1 MRTPAF
7 LFASFVILLCAMPAR
22 GQSAFVGGGA
32 ASNSIWFA
40 HSESTSPVIT
50 NSDTSG
56 RTTDWFVTGGGVVA
70 RHAVLQAEL
79 SFGSKLSTEIPSSR
93 YVPGYPTTP
102 TGTQTQEYTYQFKHG
117 AVLGGYTTGSSRRVR
132 LAALA
137 GVAFMQTI
145 RHSYSLYSPP
155 TPNPYSVFPSE
166 DTTITYSIA
175 PVFGLDVPIQAAPH
189 LVLVPQVRAWKIASG
204 GPLSVSFGAGARVT
218 F

>member
-1 MRTPAF
+1 MRTTALLLAP
-7 LFASFVILLCAMPAR
+7 FAILLGAMPAR

-40 HSESTSPVIT
+40 HSESQSPVIS

-56 RTTDWFVTGGGVVA
+56 RTTDWFITGGGVVA

-79 SFGSKLSTEIPSSR
+79 SFGSKLSTEIPPPR
-93 YVPGYPTTP
+93 YVPGYPATP
-102 TGTQTQEYTYQFKHG
+102 GTQKLEYTYQFKHG
-117 AVLGGYTTGSSRRVR
+117 AVLGGYTTGTSRRVN
-132 LAALA
+132 LSALA

-145 RHSYSLYSPP
+145 RHGYSSYTPP
-155 TPNPYSVFPSE
+155 IPPPVPIYPSE
-166 DTTITYSIA
+166 DTFVAYSIA

-189 LVLVPQVRAWKIASG
+189 LVLVPQVRTWKIASG
-204 GPLSVSFGAGARVT
+204 GPLSLSFGAGARVT